1 MAITLNTDEALNTIL
16 GQFEIPE
23 DSYTFQTMTSGLI
36 NDTFLVSNAVR
47 PIYVLQRINHKVFEN
62 VSGLMGNFRNALQHL
77 RDSDYTQLDLVPT
90 KTGISYH
97 ERKDEPKSYWRL
109 MGFLESTRTYDTA
122 PNEDVAFEAGRII
135 GKFHSL
141 LQNADPSQFID
152 TIPRFHE
159 LELRSDQFYEALG
172 SASSDK
178 LKIAGNAIL
187 FAKETLGKLLAMK
200 VNDLPIRVCHNDTK
214 LNNILFS
221 ETTQKAL
228 CLIDLD
234 TLMRGHFS
242 YDFGD
247 AVRTIANTASEDEEN
262 HSKIDFQKPLFKALV
277 MGLASNGAFLS
288 EKEIKSLPSGAVLM
302 PFLHGLRALTDY
314 LNNNKY
320 YKVSYDNQN
329 LDRAASLFVFTEKA
343 LDHLT
348 YMKAVT
354 MENLVP
360 L

>member
-1 MAITLNTDEALNTIL
+1 MAIASNTDEALSAIL
-16 GQFEIPE
+16 GQFKIPE
-23 DSYTFQTMTSGLI
+23 DNYTFQAMTSGLI

-47 PIYVLQRINHKVFEN
+47 PIYVLQRINHVVFEN
-62 VSGLMGNFRNALQHL
+62 VSGLMGNFQNALHHL
-77 RDSDYTQLDLVPT
+77 RGSDYTQLDLVPT
-90 KTGISYH
+90 KEGGSYY
-97 ERKDEPKSYWRL
+97 ERKDEPISYWRL
-109 MGFLESTRTYDTA
+109 IGFLENTRTYDTA
-122 PNEDVAFEAGRII
+122 PNEEVAFEAGRII
-135 GKFHSL
+135 GKFHVL
-141 LQNADPSQFID
+141 LQKADPSQYIE

-159 LELRSDQFYEALG
+159 LELRSDQFFEALG
-172 SASSDK
+172 SASSDQ
-178 LKIAGNAIL
+178 LKMAGNAIS
-187 FAKETLGKLLAMK
+187 FAKETFGKLLTMQ

-234 TLMRGHFS
+234 TLMCGRFS

-247 AVRTIANTASEDEEN
+247 AVRTIANTASEDEED
-262 HSKIDFQKPLFKALV
+262 HSKINFQKPLFKALV

-288 EKEIKSLPSGAVLM
+288 DKEIQSLASGAVLM

-320 YKVSYDNQN
+320 YKVSYENQN
-329 LDRAASLFVFTEKA
+329 LDRSASLFAFTEKA
-343 LDHLT
+343 LDHLV
-348 YMKAVT
+348 YMKEVT
-354 MENLVP
+354 RENLVS